1 MTSLNLYDQYEC
13 DQAYM
18 NNLCELESVISQYIE
33 VNNINTELVDRI
45 ICKVMMNENYEK
57 INILITES
65 NRLLN
70 QYYLP
75 YQIKI
80 TSNIDNLVKVEI
92 SNVNNIIYTTIEC
105 TLTVIDSTTTTLVA
119 IINDET
125 ITNNITIGESITIGT
140 TEGGDFIDLTILNI
154 AQTNFTIEI
163 VENTLI
169 TLTYD
174 NVLQDLNLY
183 LLNIELLVD
192 LADKY
197 DQQNTIESITN
208 TKEKLECHK
217 QYLIEKMDLICK
229 YKKKIRGHSLSCKM
243 VGSC

>member
-1 MTSLNLYDQYEC
+1 MKKLIFILLIINLGCSSSSDQ
-13 DQAYM
+13 QF
-18 NNLCELESVISQYIE
+18 
-33 VNNINTELVDRI
+33 INRFVAGNA
-45 ICKVMMNENYEK
+45 K
-57 INILITES
+57 
-65 NRLLN
+65 LLN
-70 QYYLP
+70 T
-75 YQIKI
+75 IKNNDI
-80 TSNIDNLVKVEI
+80 QVK
-92 SNVNNIIYTTIEC
+92 
-105 TLTVIDSTTTTLVA
+105 LTVIDSTTATLVA
-119 IINDET
+119 VINDET

-140 TEGGDFIDLTILNI
+140 TEGGDFLDLTILNI

-192 LADKY
+192 LADEY